1 MLIKQIKDKLR
12 AEYKELVSAG
22 RKMSNIPVN
31 VSAETSSKELV
42 KTAYEL
48 EKAIKAF
55 GESVKGPEHM
65 KEMQEGY
72 TIAKYHHYCLRNT
85 NLNQEQQK
93 MQMTHIMHY

>member
-1 MLIKQIKDKLR
+1 MIKQIKDKLR

-22 RKMSNIPVN
+22 RKMSNISVN
-31 VSAETSSKELV
+31 ISAETSSKELV

-65 KEMQEGY
+65 KEMLKV
-72 TIAKYHHYCLRNT
+72 TIQNEISKLEKKRRLQSIN
-85 NLNQEQQK
+85 
-93 MQMTHIMHY
+93 